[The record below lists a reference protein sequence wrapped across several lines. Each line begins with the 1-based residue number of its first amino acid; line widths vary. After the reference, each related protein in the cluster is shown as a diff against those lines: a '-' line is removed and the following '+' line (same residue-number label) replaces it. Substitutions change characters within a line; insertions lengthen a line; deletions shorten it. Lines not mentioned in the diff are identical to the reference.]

1 MVPSRFSF
9 IFVLGFQ
16 LSAVWAS
23 KALELL
29 TEEENELTQRRL
41 DFAAWCEK
49 EVATQEKQRQE
60 LIKLQGSF
68 NAEDSEDESFD
79 VPSLLSTAKQLQL
92 MQQGKVAESPS
103 HSNLDVA
110 VQCLAELESELVARS
125 SSWAFGGEKQSLQA
139 VRKVL
144 GDAREQ
150 KAMSLSQQPNLT
162 GVLPPAQLEMLK
174 ARQLQAAEAQALHR
188 AKSLAA
194 RSGRQVLDAAVVQTN
209 AALSDAAGICG
220 LGRTV
225 MNRTESAGKKLVKQA
240 LELIG
245 KAEGAAEALTSSQA
259 VQATSAT
266 VKPHGTDA
274 TASSDEGHA
283 QVTSSQLAHLLEVSQ
298 ELQQQQQQM
307 QQQMAELRQ
316 LQAEASHHI
325 ATDVQMPPAAVSAV
339 KTKPQEPVLPVPE
352 AKSSGQATVSTAP
365 AQLAAKTSMSLAA
378 EVAQES
384 KLEAESEEKAPEL
397 PAPAHGRART
407 KHHALEPQHH
417 EVHEAQASEDED
429 LPKMQAPKDFPAAL
443 RGGWQGLLAKK
454 RAESKKKPSKPDDA
468 LGIMELMQTPKT
480 YTAWQPDQGVAAT
493 AVKAKDDLLAAE
505 KALDDDDEGEKE
517 IPAKKDV
524 RAFHPDRASM
534 TDPLAFFQFGS
545 EIRRPALSAP
555 KEDNLVAMLLR
566 KFALATNST
575 LLMELSQDELSK
587 ESLQS
592 LLHKLETESPDAVD
606 AQDSELRKMC
616 EAYEQES
623 SKSMEEELSNEVHN
637 HYTAAKAR
645 EEKKVL
651 QRELQAREHL
661 LSAFGRT
668 SHRLMTAKQLI
679 QSGAA
684 SDKQRF
690 QQLNQ
695 EVQKLGQSPSHT
707 ELQILMSSFDNLVQ
721 QEEQELTDAVVT
733 AVSRQ
738 EQAES
743 RDQHELEDLKAKMLK
758 LDSYAQT
765 PALGL
770 QALVEH
776 LKPVWHILVPYNLL
790 SVLFTLA
797 VQLYGP
803 FLRSMVECAEQV
815 KPGAKFSGST
825 HCGNSHYV
833 LSVAQAQEGRLVAMK
848 LLVHAFAGPLL
859 ALLADSM
866 GRRPIL
872 LLGLTGFLTAF
883 LLFALVAFLPSLHG
897 SSSAISLCFFLEGA
911 TSAFDVVFL
920 SMLADTAKS
929 PAARV
934 TSFSLYYATGA
945 FGNAIAIGM
954 FVEEM
959 SWEVKDFGFTWAS
972 MSLAMAMLILY
983 VLAYVPETLPSAM
996 LLKSKH
1002 SKLKAPHV
1010 QLMGQAIEQI
1020 QFLASSRFLQIWLLA
1035 VLLKSSA
1042 SGLSS
1047 INASFTLAVYG
1058 WKPGEWQAWIWP
1070 SEIISMSSLGILG
1083 PWAGRKKA
1091 EAVISVTALVSVAAH
1106 VLQMLAPFHAL
1117 ALLGPHFIAGI
1128 LAFVRPV
1135 SAAYLSGRFPASQ
1148 QAKVQAIAH
1157 LSHNC
1162 GISLSM
1168 AIFSSPQL
1176 FRPQARG
1183 WDAAR
1188 PFLFA
1193 GILSTIGNL
1202 TKMFL
1207 VQQAQRTG
1215 WMAVQQE
1222 LEMAMPERTQSPRSS
1237 EAREV

>member
-9 IFVLGFQ
+9 IFVLGLQ
-16 LSAVWAS
+16 VPWAAWAS

-29 TEEENELTQRRL
+29 TEEESDLTQRRL

-92 MQQGKVAESPS
+92 LQQGKAAEPPS

-110 VQCLAELESELVARS
+110 VQCLSELESELVARS

-162 GVLPPAQLEMLK
+162 GALPPAQLEMIK

-194 RSGRQVLDAAVVQTN
+194 RSGRQVLDAAVAQTN

-245 KAEGAAEALTSSQA
+245 KAEGAAEALASSQA
-259 VQATSAT
+259 TVQAASAT

-283 QVTSSQLAHLLEVSQ
+283 QVTSSQLAHLLEMSQ

-316 LQAEASHHI
+316 LHAEASHHI
-325 ATDVQMPPAAVSAV
+325 ATDVQTPPAAAVSAV

-352 AKSSGQATVSTAP
+352 AKSSGQAAASTAP
-365 AQLAAKTSMSLAA
+365 AQVVAKTSMSLAA

-384 KLEAESEEKAPEL
+384 KLEASESEEKTPEV
-397 PAPAHGRART
+397 PAPAHGRSRT

-493 AVKAKDDLLAAE
+493 AAKAKDDLLAAE
-505 KALDDDDEGEKE
+505 KALDDDDEGEKDT
-517 IPAKKDV
+517 PAKKDV
-524 RAFHPDRASM
+524 RPFHPDRASL

-545 EIRRPALSAP
+545 EVRRPALSAP

-575 LLMELSQDELSK
+575 LLMELSQEELSK

-592 LLHKLETESPDAVD
+592 LLHKLETESADAVD
-606 AQDSELRKMC
+606 AQDSEIRKMC

-637 HYTAAKAR
+637 HYAVAKAR

-651 QRELQAREHL
+651 QREVQAREHL

-695 EVQKLGQSPSHT
+695 EVEKLGQSPSHT
-707 ELQILMSSFDNLVQ
+707 ELQILMSSFDNLVE

-743 RDQHELEDLKAKMLK
+743 RDQHELEDLKAKMRK
-758 LDSYAQT
+758 LDSYAQA
-765 PALGL
+765 PATATKTERNKL
-770 QALVEH
+770 ER
-776 LKPVWHILVPYNLL
+776 IC
-790 SVLFTLA
+790 A
-797 VQLYGP
+797 VTMSG
-803 FLRSMVECAEQV
+803 V
-815 KPGAKFSGST
+815 KAR
-825 HCGNSHYV
+825 H
-833 LSVAQAQEGRLVAMK
+833 AQHEVQCIAIR
-848 LLVHAFAGPLL
+848 
-859 ALLADSM
+859 
-866 GRRPIL
+866 
-872 LLGLTGFLTAF
+872 
-883 LLFALVAFLPSLHG
+883 
-897 SSSAISLCFFLEGA
+897 SAI
-911 TSAFDVVFL
+911 
-920 SMLADTAKS
+920 
-929 PAARV
+929 
-934 TSFSLYYATGA
+934 
-945 FGNAIAIGM
+945 
-954 FVEEM
+954 
-959 SWEVKDFGFTWAS
+959 
-972 MSLAMAMLILY
+972 
-983 VLAYVPETLPSAM
+983 
-996 LLKSKH
+996 
-1002 SKLKAPHV
+1002 
-1010 QLMGQAIEQI
+1010 
-1020 QFLASSRFLQIWLLA
+1020 
-1035 VLLKSSA
+1035 
-1042 SGLSS
+1042 
-1047 INASFTLAVYG
+1047 
-1058 WKPGEWQAWIWP
+1058 
-1070 SEIISMSSLGILG
+1070 
-1083 PWAGRKKA
+1083 
-1091 EAVISVTALVSVAAH
+1091 ALVSE
-1106 VLQMLAPFHAL
+1106 
-1117 ALLGPHFIAGI
+1117 
-1128 LAFVRPV
+1128 
-1135 SAAYLSGRFPASQ
+1135 
-1148 QAKVQAIAH
+1148 
-1157 LSHNC
+1157 
-1162 GISLSM
+1162 
-1168 AIFSSPQL
+1168 
-1176 FRPQARG
+1176 
-1183 WDAAR
+1183 
-1188 PFLFA
+1188 
-1193 GILSTIGNL
+1193 L
-1202 TKMFL
+1202 TL
-1207 VQQAQRTG
+1207 
-1215 WMAVQQE
+1215 
-1222 LEMAMPERTQSPRSS
+1222 P
-1237 EAREV
+1237 

>member
-9 IFVLGFQ
+9 IFVLGLQ
-16 LSAVWAS
+16 VTAAWAS

-29 TEEENELTQRRL
+29 TEEENDLTQRRL

-92 MQQGKVAESPS
+92 LQQGKAAEPPS

-110 VQCLAELESELVARS
+110 VQCLSELESELVARS

-162 GVLPPAQLEMLK
+162 GALPPAQLEMLK

-194 RSGRQVLDAAVVQTN
+194 RSGRQVLDAAVAQTN

-245 KAEGAAEALTSSQA
+245 KAEGAAEALASSQA
-259 VQATSAT
+259 TVQAASAA

-274 TASSDEGHA
+274 MAPSDEGHA

-325 ATDVQMPPAAVSAV
+325 SMDVQTPPAAAVSAV

-352 AKSSGQATVSTAP
+352 AKSSGQAAASTAPAQP

-384 KLEAESEEKAPEL
+384 KLEASESEEKAPEV

-480 YTAWQPDQGVAAT
+480 YTAWQPDQGMAAT
-493 AVKAKDDLLAAE
+493 AAKAKDDLLAAE

-524 RAFHPDRASM
+524 RPFHPDRASM

-566 KFALATNST
+566 KFAVATNST
-575 LLMELSQDELSK
+575 LLMELSQEELSK

-616 EAYEQES
+616 EAYEQE
-623 SKSMEEELSNEVHN
+623 
-637 HYTAAKAR
+637 
-645 EEKKVL
+645 
-651 QRELQAREHL
+651 
-661 LSAFGRT
+661 
-668 SHRLMTAKQLI
+668 RL
-679 QSGAA
+679 
-684 SDKQRF
+684 
-690 QQLNQ
+690 
-695 EVQKLGQSPSHT
+695 
-707 ELQILMSSFDNLVQ
+707 
-721 QEEQELTDAVVT
+721 
-733 AVSRQ
+733 
-738 EQAES
+738 
-743 RDQHELEDLKAKMLK
+743 
-758 LDSYAQT
+758 
-765 PALGL
+765 
-770 QALVEH
+770 
-776 LKPVWHILVPYNLL
+776 
-790 SVLFTLA
+790 
-797 VQLYGP
+797 
-803 FLRSMVECAEQV
+803 
-815 KPGAKFSGST
+815 
-825 HCGNSHYV
+825 
-833 LSVAQAQEGRLVAMK
+833 
-848 LLVHAFAGPLL
+848 
-859 ALLADSM
+859 
-866 GRRPIL
+866 
-872 LLGLTGFLTAF
+872 
-883 LLFALVAFLPSLHG
+883 
-897 SSSAISLCFFLEGA
+897 
-911 TSAFDVVFL
+911 
-920 SMLADTAKS
+920 
-929 PAARV
+929 
-934 TSFSLYYATGA
+934 
-945 FGNAIAIGM
+945 
-954 FVEEM
+954 
-959 SWEVKDFGFTWAS
+959 
-972 MSLAMAMLILY
+972 
-983 VLAYVPETLPSAM
+983 
-996 LLKSKH
+996 
-1002 SKLKAPHV
+1002 
-1010 QLMGQAIEQI
+1010 
-1020 QFLASSRFLQIWLLA
+1020 
-1035 VLLKSSA
+1035 
-1042 SGLSS
+1042 
-1047 INASFTLAVYG
+1047 
-1058 WKPGEWQAWIWP
+1058 
-1070 SEIISMSSLGILG
+1070 
-1083 PWAGRKKA
+1083 GRKVFQ
-1091 EAVISVTALVSVAAH
+1091 EHGRGT
-1106 VLQMLAPFHAL
+1106 LQ
-1117 ALLGPHFIAGI
+1117 
-1128 LAFVRPV
+1128 
-1135 SAAYLSGRFPASQ
+1135 
-1148 QAKVQAIAH
+1148 
-1157 LSHNC
+1157 
-1162 GISLSM
+1162 
-1168 AIFSSPQL
+1168 
-1176 FRPQARG
+1176 
-1183 WDAAR
+1183 
-1188 PFLFA
+1188 
-1193 GILSTIGNL
+1193 
-1202 TKMFL
+1202 
-1207 VQQAQRTG
+1207 
-1215 WMAVQQE
+1215 
-1222 LEMAMPERTQSPRSS
+1222 
-1237 EAREV
+1237 